1 MSIGWCVVF
10 CVAITIRHLQH
21 LANEYMSTIID
32 KDVQIDHLKKVLK
45 VLGSR
50 VQQLETAFE
59 ATGAQIPAATP
70 VPDSHEKR

>member
-1 MSIGWCVVF
+1 
-10 CVAITIRHLQH
+10 
-21 LANEYMSTIID
+21 MSTIID

-50 VQQLETAFE
+50 VQQLEVAFE